1 MASCFYKLF
10 KYTILL
16 NTHLYICIDTLCE
29 LMSVTV
35 CYFSMLMALC
45 RLKVVHRV
53 TGEVMVV
60 KQLLEFDREA
70 QESFLKE
77 VSAYQVYLGCIKTPQ
92 GHALKFC
99 TVF

>member
-1 MASCFYKLF
+1 
-10 KYTILL
+10 
-16 NTHLYICIDTLCE
+16 
-29 LMSVTV
+29 
-35 CYFSMLMALC
+35 MALC

-77 VSAYQVYLGCIKTPQ
+77 VAISACVC
-92 GHALKFC
+92 
-99 TVF
+99 

>member
-1 MASCFYKLF
+1 MSSTF
-10 KYTILL
+10 TL
-16 NTHLYICIDTLCE
+16 NTVFPAHPDMLCRLMPVTLCH
-29 LMSVTV
+29 LSVLT
-35 CYFSMLMALC
+35 SMALC

-77 VSAYQVYLGCIKTPQ
+77 VAISACVC
-92 GHALKFC
+92 
-99 TVF
+99 